1 VNSLENNLDDGRT
14 FAAFPGARLWTPIRE
29 FAHGECKGC
38 FLTNPMDEPLV
49 PDLAAPEPV
58 STSISGRHG
67 FTLLEMTI
75 SMAILVVVSLLTFV
89 VTTSTTSAIAVSQAK
104 EMAQASV
111 RNTLVDMT
119 SELALASKKTN
130 AALTPPLQALTVV
143 SSTEILFQIPADS
156 NGVVWSAPI
165 TYRFINEDVGANGG
179 NARLDSGEDTDGDG
193 ALSRH
198 IVRIQEGQANRVMG
212 AANDVSSIQFAL
224 NPPTNDIL
232 TITVTATKATNNRR
246 QDKISATATSSVY
259 LLN

>member
-1 VNSLENNLDDGRT
+1 MNSLENNLDDGRT
-14 FAAFPGARLWTPIRE
+14 SAAFPGARLWTPIRE

-38 FLTNPMDEPLV
+38 FLTNPMNEPLV

-58 STSISGRHG
+58 STSISGRYG
-67 FTLLEMTI
+67 FTLLEMSI

-111 RNTLVDMT
+111 RNTLADMT

-130 AALTPPLQALTVV
+130 AALTPPLQALTVG

-179 NARLDSGEDTDGDG
+179 NARLDLGEDTDGDG

-198 IVRIQEGQANRVMG
+198 IERIQGETRRVVG
-212 AANDVSSIQFAL
+212 AANDVSSVQFAL

-246 QDKISATATSSVY
+246 QDIISATATSSVY

>member
-1 VNSLENNLDDGRT
+1 MN
-14 FAAFPGARLWTPIRE
+14 A
-29 FAHGECKGC
+29 
-38 FLTNPMDEPLV
+38 PLAL
-49 PDLAAPEPV
+49 DLAAPEPV

-67 FTLLEMTI
+67 FTLLEMSI

-111 RNTLVDMT
+111 RNTLADMT

-130 AALTPPLQALTVV
+130 AALAPPLQALTLV

-198 IVRIQEGQANRVMG
+198 IERIQGETRRVVG
-212 AANDVSSIQFAL
+212 AANDVSSVQFAL

-246 QDKISATATSSVY
+246 QDIISATATSSVY